1 MLAVSQDVNVKTLG
15 QSFKLCKKID
25 EGAFGKIY
33 KAVSLT
39 KSHLEYAVKMES
51 MRAEHPQLVY

>member
-1 MLAVSQDVNVKTLG
+1 MLAVDQEINIKVLG
-15 QSFKLCKKID
+15 QSFRLGKKID

-39 KSHLEYAVKMES
+39 KVSSEYAVKM
-51 MRAEHPQLVY
+51 

>member
-1 MLAVSQDVNVKTLG
+1 MLAVTQDINVKVLG

-39 KSHLEYAVKMES
+39 KTSSEYAVKM
-51 MRAEHPQLVY
+51 